1 MKSFLYRHQD
11 TGAKG
16 SSCESLSV
24 SRVVR
29 HAERPEPLDSV
40 SFRSSGA
47 LSIGALAIGALS
59 LGALAVGA
67 VAIGRLFIG
76 KLFIRS
82 ARIDRLDIGE
92 LNVSQSPSKGKPEG
106 EGSRDD

>member
-11 TGAKG
+11 SGAKG
-16 SSCESLSV
+16 RSCESLSV

-29 HAERPEPLDSV
+29 HAERPEPIDSV
-40 SFRSSGA
+40 SVRSSGA
-47 LSIGALAIGALS
+47 LAFGAFAIGALS

-67 VAIGRLFIG
+67 VAIGKLFLG

-92 LNVSQSPSKGKPEG
+92 LNVSQPPSGA
-106 EGSRDD
+106 GSQD